1 MASKE
6 KVLLCWSGGKD
17 SALTV
22 AQIQRA
28 GRYEIVALLTNITSD
43 YDRVSMHGIPTSLL
57 ERQAESLGY
66 PLEKVFIK
74 AGADNAEYEARM
86 SELLLSYRSRG
97 VRDVAFGDLF
107 LQDVR
112 QYREDNL
119 AKINM
124 RAVFP
129 LWLKPT
135 SQLAKDFVDAG
146 FRAVITSVDSEK
158 LDGKFAGRQFDEKF
172 LADLPA
178 GVDPCGEN
186 GEFHSFVYD
195 GPIFSRPIGHRLGQ
209 TVVRENRFYFT
220 DLVSITP

>member
-158 LDGKFAGRQFDEKF
+158 LDGKFAGRQFDEQF
-172 LADLPA
+172 LADLPD

-186 GEFHSFVYD
+186 GEFHSFIYA
-195 GPIFSRPIGHRLGQ
+195 GPIFSQPIGHTLGQ

-220 DLVSITP
+220 DLLPG